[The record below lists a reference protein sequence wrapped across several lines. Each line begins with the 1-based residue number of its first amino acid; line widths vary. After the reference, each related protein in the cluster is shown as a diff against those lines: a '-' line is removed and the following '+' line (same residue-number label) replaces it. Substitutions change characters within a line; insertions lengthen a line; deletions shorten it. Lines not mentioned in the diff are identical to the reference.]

1 MEKIKEQQKIN
12 LILDFM
18 QIRAIIFDLDGT
30 LIDNNAF
37 HLRSWKKYLELIGR
51 DISEEDYLK
60 NINGRTNKDAV
71 EYIYGRKMEEAE
83 AMNYALKKEA
93 IYREIYA
100 PSIAP
105 IKGLI
110 PLLEFLYE
118 KKLPMAIATSGI
130 QVNIDFMFDHIPIR
144 QFFLV
149 IVNSSHIQK
158 GKPDPEI
165 YLQAAEKLKVE
176 TKHCLVFED
185 AVVGVKAAHRAGMRV
200 IAVTSTHSREELSEA
215 ELAISDYT
223 ELL

>member
-1 MEKIKEQQKIN
+1 MEGIIIDQCAIQVKNNCPDLHKIQNQIDLLLFFDFFHWGKLQ
-12 LILDFM
+12 LD
-18 QIRAIIFDLDGT
+18 
-30 LIDNNAF
+30 
-37 HLRSWKKYLELIGR
+37 
-51 DISEEDYLK
+51 
-60 NINGRTNKDAV
+60 
-71 EYIYGRKMEEAE
+71 
-83 AMNYALKKEA
+83 
-93 IYREIYA
+93 
-100 PSIAP
+100 P

-144 QFFLV
+144 QFFPV

-215 ELAISDYT
+215 ELVISDYT